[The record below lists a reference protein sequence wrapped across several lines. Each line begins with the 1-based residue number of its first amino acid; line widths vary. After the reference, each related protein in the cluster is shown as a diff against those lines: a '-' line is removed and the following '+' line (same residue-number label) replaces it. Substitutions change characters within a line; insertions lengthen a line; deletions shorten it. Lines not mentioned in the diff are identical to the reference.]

1 MRKLILALMM
11 GASVAGPVAAQNIE
25 GPIRII
31 VGFSPGG
38 GVDALARL
46 TAQQLE
52 KELGVSIV
60 VENKPGAGGTLAAD
74 YVVRSSLPNSTL
86 LFGDSSLVVA
96 PFIYPSTRYDLAKDL
111 KPIGMVGEATL
122 AIAVTTEHPAKTLQE
137 FLELAKD
144 PKHATA
150 YSSVGVGSLH
160 HLAGE
165 LLAQQTGVN
174 LLHVPYRGGAQASQA
189 LVSKD
194 VEMAISSIASVMPLV
209 QANKVRLLG
218 VLSAERFPGLP
229 DVPTVGEVVEGYEAT
244 PSLFLMGSNQ
254 LNPELAERFEQ
265 GLAAATQYQGLGE
278 YFVKQG
284 AVVKYQ
290 DEAFFSDWL
299 GAESERWHSLIK
311 NANISFN

>member
-1 MRKLILALMM
+1 MRKLLIALAL
-11 GASVAGPVAAQNIE
+11 GASVVPYAAAQNIE

-52 KELGVSIV
+52 KELGVSVI

-74 YVVRSSLPNSTL
+74 HVVRSSLPNTTL
-86 LFGDSSLVVA
+86 LFGDSSLLVA
-96 PFIYPSTRYDLAKDL
+96 PFIYPSIRYDLANDL
-111 KPIGMVGEATL
+111 KPIGLVGEATL
-122 AIAVTTEHPAKTLQE
+122 ALAVTTEHPAKNLQE
-137 FLELAKD
+137 FLESAKD
-144 PKHATA
+144 PANPTA

-165 LLAQQTGVN
+165 LLAQQTGVS

-209 QANKVRLLG
+209 QANKVRLLA
-218 VLSAERFPGLP
+218 VLSEERFPSLP
-229 DVPTVGEVVEGYEAT
+229 DVPTVSEVVSGYVAT
-244 PSLFLMGSNQ
+244 PSLFLMAPKT
-254 LNPELAERFEQ
+254 LDPVLAQRFEQ
-265 GLAAATQYQGLGE
+265 GLAAVTKNNELGD
-278 YFVKQG
+278 YFVRQG

-290 DEAFFSDWL
+290 NADYFSKWL
-299 GAESERWHSLIK
+299 GTESESWHNLIK
-311 NANISFN
+311 KANITFN